1 MSGEHARPTS
11 ALFRSRSG
19 REAEPIPQGARH
31 RRRRGFV
38 RRLRRKLFAYRDIE
52 FLSTHLPGDPG
63 PGEERL
69 LLVHIRRV
77 VGQVHYRTCSA
88 CAEGVI
94 TGIDIDD
101 DLHSAGL
108 GTRAL
113 SHLRSRHPGIT
124 WRSTQTLRP
133 TTRDLLRR
141 TLIPPTDFA
150 CTHAGVMPVQVH
162 PQEESV
168 R

>member
-11 ALFRSRSG
+11 ALFRPRSD
-19 REAEPIPQGARH
+19 REAEASPRVARH
-31 RRRRGFV
+31 RRRGGLI

-52 FLSTHLPGDPG
+52 FLSTHIPGDPG
-63 PGEERL
+63 PEEERL

-77 VGQVHYRTCSA
+77 VGQVHYRTCGA

-101 DLHSAGL
+101 ELHSAGL

-124 WRSTQTLRP
+124 WRCAPSLRP

-141 TLIPPTDFA
+141 TLAPTTDVV
-150 CTHAGVMPVQVH
+150 CTHAGVPAAPAHRQD
-162 PQEESV
+162 EDIS
-168 R
+168 

>member
-11 ALFRSRSG
+11 APFRSRSA
-19 REAEPIPQGARH
+19 REAEALPQGAKH
-31 RRRRGFV
+31 RRRRGFI
-38 RRLRRKLFAYRDIE
+38 RRLRRRLIAYRDIE
-52 FLSTHLPGDPG
+52 FLSTRIPGDRG

-77 VGQVHYRTCSA
+77 VGQVHYRTCDM

-94 TGIDIDD
+94 TGIDIDE

-113 SHLRSRHPGIT
+113 SHLRSRYPGIA

-133 TTRDLLRR
+133 ATRDLLRR
-141 TLIPPTDFA
+141 TLAPTTEFA
-150 CTHAGVMPVQVH
+150 CTHAGVLPAQGNR
-162 PQEESV
+162 QDEGV